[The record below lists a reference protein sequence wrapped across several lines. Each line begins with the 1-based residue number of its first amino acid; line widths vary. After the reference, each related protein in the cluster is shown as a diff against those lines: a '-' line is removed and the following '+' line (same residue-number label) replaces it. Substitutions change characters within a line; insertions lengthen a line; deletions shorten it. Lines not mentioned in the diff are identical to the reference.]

1 LCARVL
7 RFYIREF
14 KRRRLKGD
22 PNKFVYQIDAESVA
36 TDGTV
41 VANGDMG
48 VFKQDYFDFEMR
60 LKIMPGKAG
69 LAAKLVSVKIKS

>member
-1 LCARVL
+1 MLHEAADSAYGRAYRSRGVPVC
-7 RFYIREF
+7 
-14 KRRRLKGD
+14 
-22 PNKFVYQIDAESVA
+22 
-36 TDGTV
+36 DGTV